1 MNDPLSNYLRW
12 RDADESGRDEDADRE
27 CRIVFRTVAPEQPVS
42 SAFTTRTLEAIAAAA
57 DRDAR
62 RARHTRAAVVW
73 ASVIGGGAAAYF
85 GTGWAVSLLSTVF
98 IGFLNMLIGAVVRGV
113 TALQTGADV
122 WAVLASLGRAAAAF
136 AADPKV
142 TFAIIALHGIA
153 ITALV
158 ALQRFFRSDRES
170 FE

>member
-1 MNDPLSNYLRW
+1 MNDPLDHYLRW
-12 RDADESGRDEDADRE
+12 RAADESGRDEDADRE
-27 CRIVFRTVAPEQPVS
+27 CRNLFQAAAVEPPVS
-42 SAFTTRTLEAIAAAA
+42 PAFTARTMAAVAAAS

-62 RARHTRAAVVW
+62 RARHTRRAAIS
-73 ASVIGGGAAAYF
+73 AAAIGGTTAAYF
-85 GTGWAVSLLSTVF
+85 GTGWLVGLLSTV
-98 IGFLNMLIGAVVRGV
+98 LIGLLNLLIGGVVRAV

-122 WAVLASLGRAAAAF
+122 WAVLASMGRAAAAF

-142 TFAIIALHGIA
+142 TVAIIALHAVA

-158 ALQRFFRSDRES
+158 ALQRFFGSDGGS